1 MARITYNA
9 VTIGG
14 KMVAEA
20 IDHIRKGRDLLNR
33 AKVLADSVSG
43 GGVTPAL
50 LEGSAEF
57 GVATGQGSTFYTA
70 VGNAKTNAATVSDS
84 AIADLDNGG

>member
-1 MARITYNA
+1 MARIPYNA

-14 KMVAEA
+14 TMVAEG
-20 IDHIRKGRDLLNR
+20 IDHIRKGRDLLGR
-33 AKVLADSVSG
+33 AKSLADSISSG
-43 GGVTPAL
+43 GLTTAL

-57 GVATGQGSTFYTA
+57 GVSSGQGSNFYA
-70 VGNAKTNAATVSDS
+70 AIGNAKTNAATVSDA